1 MTIYIVS
8 MSTTQGPH
16 GPTVNMW
23 YFKDHQEG
31 LDEFTECTKS
41 LSEDPSTILLV
52 RLNTDTMTE
61 EVLESFEGTEED
73 YMDQCARRIREERVA
88 ASQRLAQICREVARQ
103 RLAQICREV
112 ARERRV

>member
-8 MSTTQGPH
+8 MSTTQGPY
-16 GPTVNMW
+16 GPTVNMT
-23 YFKDHQEG
+23 YHRDHQEA

-61 EVLESFEGTEED
+61 EVLNSFEGTDED
-73 YMDQCARRIREERVA
+73 YMDQYGEDLEDEED
-88 ASQRLAQICREVARQ
+88 E
-103 RLAQICREV
+103 EG
-112 ARERRV
+112 

>member
-8 MSTTQGPH
+8 TSTTQGPY
-16 GPTVNMW
+16 GPTVNMT
-23 YFKDHQEG
+23 YHKDHQDA

-52 RLNTDTMTE
+52 RLDTDTMTE

-73 YMDQCARRIREERVA
+73 YMDQWGQDYEDDQEG
-88 ASQRLAQICREVARQ
+88 
-103 RLAQICREV
+103 
-112 ARERRV
+112 